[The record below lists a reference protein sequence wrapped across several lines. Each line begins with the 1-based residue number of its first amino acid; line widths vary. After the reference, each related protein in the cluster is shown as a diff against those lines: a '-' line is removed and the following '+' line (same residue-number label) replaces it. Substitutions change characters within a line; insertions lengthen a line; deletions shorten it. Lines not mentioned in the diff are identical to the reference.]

1 MSYYYISLISLSF
14 SLFLY
19 NRDGQ
24 ITKVLANEL
33 VPGDLVRFS
42 TGDRIPA
49 DCRLITVS
57 KKKTICDYANV
68 LSSREVIDYY
78 INIYAGCGSSNR

>member
-24 ITKVLANEL
+24 ITTVLANEL

-49 DCRLITVS
+49 DCRLTTVS
-57 KKKTICDYANV
+57 KKKEKRKKTDM
-68 LSSREVIDYY
+68 
-78 INIYAGCGSSNR
+78 